1 MANILI
7 NKITSITI
15 NIGLINLAPFL
26 SAILDPKIFP
36 AMPNTAAGRPICHNI
51 FPFTANVIN
60 AATFEARFTSFALPE
75 DVRRSKLAKAENAI
89 IRNVPFPGPKK
100 PS

>member
-36 AMPNTAAGRPICHNI
+36 AMPNTAAGRPIYHNILPYICHN
-51 FPFTANVIN
+51 TAI
-60 AATFEARFTSFALPE
+60 TYLYTSLYNTYIYP
-75 DVRRSKLAKAENAI
+75 VTSLL
-89 IRNVPFPGPKK
+89 
-100 PS
+100 